1 MGIKSIWDN
10 SYYTDYKPMPKW
22 AFSVSFDSSFHSC
35 ISEDML
41 KTLNHAITNAVW
53 GKKETA
59 ALVPVYYA
67 GVMAN
72 HPGRTTTAGE
82 ISFTFNENST
92 LEITNILENIYDFF
106 AFNEDYVNNAGDNEN
121 NSSYKVF
128 NKPIGN
134 VIEVTVYKPEI
145 NMAINDNYKGTIV
158 GKYKFY
164 NCFPTNLEEVEMSY
178 DSDEIV
184 QRTMRF
190 SYDYMIREE

>member
-10 SYYTDYKPMPKW
+10 SYYTNYKPIPKW
-22 AFSVSFDSSFHSC
+22 AFSVQFNLLNPGMD
-35 ISEDML
+35 D
-41 KTLNHAITNAVW
+41 TLNKAITNAVW
-53 GKKETA
+53 GKKEA
-59 ALVPVYYA
+59 SAIVPVYYA

-82 ISFTFNENST
+82 ISFTFNENGDLDISK
-92 LEITNILENIYDFF
+92 ILENIYSVY
-106 AFNEDYVNNAGDNEN
+106 AFDEKYFKNAADNEN
-121 NSSYKVF
+121 NVPYKISD
-128 NKPIGN
+128 KQDKSIS
-134 VIEVTVYKPEI
+134 VIVYKPEI
-145 NMAINDNYKGTIV
+145 NMAIDDNNKGTIV
-158 GKYKFY
+158 GRYKFY